1 MLIFLISKK
10 KKCAKI
16 HFFSIQW
23 RKKQK
28 KRRNRKTPSLYYNN

>member
-1 MLIFLISKK
+1 MLIFLISNK

-23 RKKQK
+23 REKTKKA
-28 KRRNRKTPSLYYNN
+28 TESEDPVALL